1 MNLYNGRMYQAKSY
15 TVSSRP
21 KWRDPLVWVLKAIPR
36 LTIVSL
42 GMTLFVGYSL
52 ILSTFAFADNLSSDN
67 YAIKMGTIN
76 MTGGHK
82 DAPDG
87 SYHMTDTMG
96 QTAPGRFTSTGYIVR
111 SGFQY
116 IYTTFTPFTFV
127 ISKLAINFT
136 NLIPGTAQTDTNTLS
151 VTTGSA
157 FGYAISV
164 FEDHALKLQNA
175 APTIPDT
182 ACDTGT
188 PCTISTAAPWTLSN
202 TYGFGYNMSG
212 TDVTADFINN
222 TYFKPF
228 PNVALGQTPV
238 IIASRTEVATQA
250 AVSTATYKLNIS
262 AAQQAGTYENNIQY
276 IATPAF

>member
-1 MNLYNGRMYQAKSY
+1 MHQAKL
-15 TVSSRP
+15 
-21 KWRDPLVWVLKAIPR
+21 WFIFG
-36 LTIVSL
+36 IVAL
-42 GMTLFVGYSL
+42 IGINYLLFF
-52 ILSTFAFADNLSSDN
+52 TPAFADNLSSDN

-82 DAPDG
+82 DAADG

-116 IYTTFTPFTFV
+116 IYTTFVPFTFV
-127 ISKLAINFT
+127 ISKLNINFV

-157 FGYAISV
+157 FGYSIST
-164 FEDHALKLQNA
+164 FEDHALRLQNSS
-175 APTIPDT
+175 PTIPDT
-182 ACDTGT
+182 ACDVGT
-188 PCTISTAAPWTLSN
+188 PCTTSTAAPWTLSN

-228 PNVALGQTPV
+228 PNIALGHSPV
-238 IIASRTEVATQA
+238 VIASRTEVATQA
-250 AVSTATYKLNIS
+250 AITTATYKLNIS
-262 AAQQAGTYENNIQY
+262 PAQEAGTYENNIQY
-276 IATPAF
+276 IATPAY